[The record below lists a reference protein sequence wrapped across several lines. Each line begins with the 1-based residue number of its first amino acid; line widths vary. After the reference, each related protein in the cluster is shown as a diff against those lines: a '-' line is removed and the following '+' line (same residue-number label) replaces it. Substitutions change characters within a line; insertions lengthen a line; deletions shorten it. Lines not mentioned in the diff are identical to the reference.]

1 MPFWELAHASQQ
13 DPHERTISRFT
24 FFWHDFTLFWQDF
37 GTIAQTGTPR
47 MSWRDRSQKVRH
59 DPPLTLLRATHRWVS
74 GHIATWL
81 PWGLVGGGPSIFL
94 LHMTTKT
101 GNVGE
106 SVVRSEKILNVKA

>member
-1 MPFWELAHASQQ
+1 MPS
-13 DPHERTISRFT
+13 S
-24 FFWHDFTLFWQDF
+24 
-37 GTIAQTGTPR
+37 
-47 MSWRDRSQKVRH
+47 M
-59 DPPLTLLRATHRWVS
+59 LRATHRWVS

-94 LHMTTKT
+94 LHVTTKT

>member
-1 MPFWELAHASQQ
+1 M
-13 DPHERTISRFT
+13 
-24 FFWHDFTLFWQDF
+24 LF
-37 GTIAQTGTPR
+37 
-47 MSWRDRSQKVRH
+47 
-59 DPPLTLLRATHRWVS
+59 RATHRWVS